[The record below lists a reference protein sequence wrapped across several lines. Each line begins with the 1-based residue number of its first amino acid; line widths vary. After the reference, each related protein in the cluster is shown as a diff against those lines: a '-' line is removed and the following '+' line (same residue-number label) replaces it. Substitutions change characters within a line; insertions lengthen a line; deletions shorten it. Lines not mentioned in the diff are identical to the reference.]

1 MRGQLANRL
10 YTGFNH
16 MTKTERLYYTDSY
29 LREFEARIIRSEAGP
44 NGFKVYLDR
53 TAFYPTSGG
62 QPTDFGT
69 IAGLQLLEAVD
80 EGEEIAHLLHQ
91 APEGEGVSGKIDW
104 ARRFDL
110 MQQHTGQHI
119 LSAAFERI
127 GDYKTVSFHLGE
139 ENSTIDLDSD
149 RLGSRQLEE
158 AEDAANQVVFENR
171 PVRISFQPAGEASRL
186 DLRKPTSR
194 EGEVRLVEVEGFDLS
209 ACGGTHVN
217 RTGAVGLILLR
228 KVERVKGLTRVE
240 FLCGGRAHRQARRDF
255 RVLSE
260 AARLFSAAP
269 DTVPEL
275 IAKQSRELSQGIRGR
290 EKLLERL
297 AEYQAKDLWQAVP
310 PVEGQR
316 VVRQVFPKEES
327 AQIKLLAH
335 ALAKLPGAVAL
346 LGVKG
351 QPTKLF
357 FAQTPGGTL
366 EMGNILKQTLAKFG
380 GKGGGGH
387 DFAQGGGLEES
398 RLEEALAYAEAL
410 LG

>member
-1 MRGQLANRL
+1 MP
-10 YTGFNH
+10 
-16 MTKTERLYYTDSY
+16 KTERLYYVDCY
-29 LREFEARIIRSEAGP
+29 LREFEARILRSEAVP

-69 IAGLQLLEAVD
+69 IAGIPVIEALD
-80 EGEEIAHLLHQ
+80 EGDEIAHLLPQ
-91 APEGEGVSGKIDW
+91 APQGESVIGKIDW
-104 ARRFDL
+104 PRRFDH
-110 MQQHTGQHI
+110 MQQHTGQHL
-119 LSAAFERI
+119 LSAAFEKI

-139 ENSTIDLDSD
+139 DSSTIDLDSD

-171 PVRISFQPAGEASRL
+171 PVRISFQPAEEASRL

-194 EGEVRLVEVEGFDLS
+194 EGEVRLVEIEGYDLS

-228 KVERVKGLTRVE
+228 KVERMKGLTRVE
-240 FLCGGRAHRQARRDF
+240 FVCGGRAHRQARRDF

-260 AARLFSAAP
+260 AARLFSAALE
-269 DTVPEL
+269 TVPEL
-275 IAKQSRELSQGIRGR
+275 ITKQSQELREEMRGR

-297 AEYQAKDLWQAVP
+297 AEYQARDLWQAA
-310 PVEGQR
+310 PVVAGRR
-316 VVRQVFPKEES
+316 VVRLVFPEEES
-327 AQIKLLAH
+327 AQAKLLAH

-346 LGVKG
+346 LAVQG
-351 QPTKLF
+351 PATKLF
-357 FAQTPGGTL
+357 FAQTPSGTS
-366 EMGNILKQTLAKFG
+366 EMSSVLKQTVAKFG
-380 GKGGGGH
+380 GKGGGGR
-387 DFAQGGGLEES
+387 DFAQGGGLEEN

-410 LG
+410 MAQASDAANK

>member
-1 MRGQLANRL
+1 MPR
-10 YTGFNH
+10 
-16 MTKTERLYYTDSY
+16 TERLYYADCY
-29 LREFEARIIRSEAGP
+29 LREFEARVLRSVAAP
-44 NGFKVYLDR
+44 NGFRVYLDR

-69 IAGLQLLEAVD
+69 IAGLQVLEAVD
-80 EGEEIAHLLHQ
+80 EGDEIAHLLRQ
-91 APEGEGVSGKIDW
+91 APEGESVSGKIAW
-104 ARRFDL
+104 ARRFDH

-139 ENSTIDLDSD
+139 DSSSIDLDSD
-149 RLGSRQLEE
+149 RLGSAQLEE
-158 AEDAANQVVFENR
+158 AEDAANQVVFEDR
-171 PVRISFQPAGEASRL
+171 PVQIFFQPAGEASRL
-186 DLRKPTSR
+186 DLRKPTDR

-209 ACGGTHVN
+209 ACGGTHVS

-228 KVERVKGLTRVE
+228 KVERMKGLTRVE
-240 FLCGGRAHRQARRDF
+240 FVCGGRALRQARRDF

-260 AARLFSAAP
+260 AARLFSAAL

-275 IAKQSRELSQGIRGR
+275 ITKQSQELREEIRGR

-297 AEYQAKDLWQAVP
+297 AEYRARELWQAVP
-310 PVEGQR
+310 EVDGRR
-316 VVRQVFPKEES
+316 VVRQVFPEEEA
-327 AQIKLLAH
+327 AQVKLLAH

-351 QPTKLF
+351 KPTKLF
-357 FAQTPGGTL
+357 FAQAPGGTL
-366 EMGNILKQTLAKFG
+366 EMGNVLKQTLAKFG
-380 GKGGGGH
+380 GKGGGGR

-398 RLEEALAYAEAL
+398 RLEEALAYAETLVAPAARPDL
-410 LG
+410 SGSHT